1 MSRMTRIV
9 HVGVSQKIIGAAM
22 EVLNKLKP
30 ELDLLLINFKNARL
44 EWKRVLRTEERGEVV
59 APDLHAGL

>member
-1 MSRMTRIV
+1 MARIV
-9 HVGVSQKIIGAAM
+9 HEELSRKIIGAAM

-44 EWKRVLRTEERGEVV
+44 GWKRVLRTQERGEVV